1 MAVETCGSVE
11 CLSKFRF
18 VHDETVD
25 GEEAARYGGGVGKS
39 TVKQKQKI

>member
-18 VHDETVD
+18 AHDETVD
-25 GEEAARYGGGVGKS
+25 DGQASRYGDGVGKS
-39 TVKQKQKI
+39 TARQKHKI